1 MKPTDSESADQNGYE
16 AFCVSG
22 RGWNPC
28 DARLLI
34 HSRGAPDPSAATI
47 TSRRPSGDTANRDS
61 AFRASTPPASCMPAG
76 NTTEEMIA
84 GASADRRHSGHRPD
98 HEDGGDHDR
107 GGRHPHQAA

>member
-1 MKPTDSESADQNGYE
+1 MKPTNSESADQKGYE

-28 DARLLI
+28 EARLLI
-34 HSRGAPDPSAATI
+34 HSRDAPDPSAATI

-61 AFRASTPPASCMPAG
+61 ALRASMPPASCMPAG

-84 GASADRRHSGHRPD
+84 GASAT
-98 HEDGGDHDR
+98 GGTLVTTQTTR
-107 GGRHPHQAA
+107 TAATTIAAAA